1 MVRVDKKHNLA
12 SMNKSVFLF
21 LIAALTIFSCSQKNE
36 FGSHISADVE
46 QIKSGRLLFEN
57 NCSTCHNFQQNGIGP
72 NLSGVTHSVETDWI
86 TNFIKDPSKVI
97 AADDPRAKGLFEKYK
112 TYMPP
117 FANFSEEDMDALLAY
132 LHTYE
137 SLPDTLPQVGLED
150 PIPDSIPDSGIR
162 LALEFYTQIPASN
175 PEPPLA
181 KITKLES
188 ESNSGRTF
196 VSDQHG
202 TLYELKN
209 GTYSVYLPLKEL
221 RPKLIS
227 RPGLATGL
235 GSYAFHPEFAKN
247 GLLYTSH
254 TEPGGTLPAD
264 FDYAD
269 SINVRMQW
277 VLTEWKTDSPESET
291 FQGEGQEFMRINV
304 VTQIHGVQEL
314 AFNPHATPGSEDY
327 GLLYVALGDGGSA
340 ESGFAFIADHQGSKI
355 WSSIMRIDPAG
366 TNSKNGKYGIPQN
379 NPFANQP
386 GKAGEV
392 FAYGFRNPNRVF
404 WDESGNMLATE
415 IGHHNVEE
423 LNLIKAGN
431 FYGWPI
437 REGTFII
444 NPYGNMSD
452 LFEIGDQ
459 DDKLDVTHPLIQ
471 IDHDEISAIIGG
483 YFMPDGPLK
492 GKWLFGD
499 IPSGR
504 LLFADLSDLDNIPP
518 VQSWGITYQGKEMS
532 LRELCGN
539 NRVDLKFGQDK
550 TGQVYLMTK
559 ADGKIYKIKN

>member
-1 MVRVDKKHNLA
+1 MRLSKTNYLA
-12 SMNKSVFLF
+12 SMNKSIYIFFTASL
-21 LIAALTIFSCSQKNE
+21 LIFSCSQKSE
-36 FGSHISADVE
+36 FGNDISTDSE
-46 QIKSGRLLFEN
+46 QIIAGKVLFEN

-72 NLSGVTHSVETDWI
+72 NLSGVSHSVESEWI
-86 TNFIKDPSKVI
+86 KRFIKDPAQVI
-97 AADDPRAKGLFEKYK
+97 DANDPRATALFKVYN

-117 FANFSEEDMDALLAY
+117 FPNLKEEDLDALLAY

-137 SLPDTLPQVGLED
+137 ALPDTIPQTGLKD
-150 PIPDSIPDSGIR
+150 PISDSIPDSGIR
-162 LALEFYTQIPASN
+162 LELEFYTQIPTSN

-188 ESNSGRTF
+188 ESVSGRTF

-209 GTYSVYLPLKEL
+209 GKHSVYLPLKEL
-221 RPKLIS
+221 RPKLVS
-227 RPGLATGL
+227 KPGLATGL
-235 GSYAFHPEFAKN
+235 GSYAFHPEFTKN

-254 TEPGGTLPAD
+254 TEPAATLPAD
-264 FDYAD
+264 FTYAD
-269 SINVRMQW
+269 SINVKMQW
-277 VLTEWKTDSPESET
+277 VLTEWKTDNPETPT
-291 FQGEGQEFMRINV
+291 FQGEGREFMRINV

-314 AFNPHATPGSEDY
+314 AFNPTSKPGSEDY
-327 GLLYVALGDGGSA
+327 GLLYIALGDGGAA
-340 ESGFAFIADHQGSKI
+340 ESGFAFIPDHHGSKV

-366 TNSKNGKYGIPQN
+366 TDSKNGKYGIPAS
-379 NPFANQP
+379 NPFARQA

-392 FAYGFRNPNRVF
+392 YAYGFRNPNRVF
-404 WDESGNMLATE
+404 WDEKGKMLATE

-423 LNLIKAGN
+423 LNLIEAGK

-459 DDKLDVTHPLIQ
+459 DDKLDVVHPLIQ

-483 YFMPDGPLK
+483 YFLTDGQLE

-504 LLFADLSDLDNIPP
+504 LLFADLSDLNNIPP
-518 VQSWGITYQGKEMS
+518 VQSWGIIYQGKEMS
-532 LRELCGN
+532 LQELCGSK
-539 NRVDLKFGQDK
+539 RVDLKFGQDK

-559 ADGKIYKIKN
+559 ADGKIYKIKD